1 MSKPLEPLHLL
12 GNNPETD
19 QAACA
24 LLCSS
29 GWTCQ
34 VVHSASDC
42 AQTPHCHWLEQL
54 PEQQVHM
61 RAALDDAIATLEKT
75 RHAFKSTSL
84 GELRRRLQHLREEL

>member
-1 MSKPLEPLHLL
+1 MTEILEPLHLL
-12 GNNPETD
+12 SNDREVGD
-19 QAACA
+19 AACA
-24 LLCSS
+24 LLCSA

-42 AQTPHCHWLEQL
+42 EQAPHCHWLEHL
-54 PEQQVHM
+54 PAQQVHM